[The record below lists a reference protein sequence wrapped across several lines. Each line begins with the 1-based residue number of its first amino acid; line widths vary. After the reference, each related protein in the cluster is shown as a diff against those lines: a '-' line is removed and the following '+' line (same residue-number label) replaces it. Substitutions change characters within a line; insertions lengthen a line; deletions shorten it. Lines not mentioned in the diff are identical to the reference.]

1 MSLLRDLTMGA
12 IGGVVGY
19 GMGESRERKTSSVRL
34 DQPLASLIEEYA
46 RAHNIFGRYN
56 SFHRELMRIAEYYRD
71 PYYP

>member
-19 GMGESRERKTSSVRL
+19 GMGESQERKNSSARL

-46 RAHNIFGRYN
+46 RAHNIFGRSN
-56 SFHRELMRIAEYYRD
+56 SFSLELQRIAESYRD
-71 PYYP
+71 PYNP